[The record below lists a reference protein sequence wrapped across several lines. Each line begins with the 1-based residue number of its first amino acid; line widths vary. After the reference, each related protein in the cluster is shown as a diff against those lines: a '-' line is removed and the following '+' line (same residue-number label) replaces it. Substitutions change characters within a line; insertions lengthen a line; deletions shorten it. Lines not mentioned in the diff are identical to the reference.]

1 MVLIQMIMRL
11 DENVGAIILE
21 GNHNSLTRMKSP
33 DTNYISGDDIPFIM
47 AVMTMTMIMILRKV
61 MISEDR
67 HELAALWLECKE
79 LSILF

>member
-1 MVLIQMIMRL
+1 MVLIQMIMTL
-11 DENVGAIILE
+11 DQNVGAIILK
-21 GNHNSLTRMKSP
+21 GSHNSLTQIKSP
-33 DTNYISGDDIPFIM
+33 DTSYISVDDIPFIM
-47 AVMTMTMIMILRKV
+47 AVMTMTMIMIVTTV

>member
-1 MVLIQMIMRL
+1 
-11 DENVGAIILE
+11 
-21 GNHNSLTRMKSP
+21 
-33 DTNYISGDDIPFIM
+33 M
-47 AVMTMTMIMILRKV
+47 AMMTMTMMMIVTTV